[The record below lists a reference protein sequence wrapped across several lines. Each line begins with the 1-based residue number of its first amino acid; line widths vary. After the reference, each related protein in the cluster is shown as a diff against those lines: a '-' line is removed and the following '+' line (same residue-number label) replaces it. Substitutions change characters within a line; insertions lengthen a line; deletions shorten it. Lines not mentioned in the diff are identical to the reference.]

1 MCSEAIRFD
10 NPSCVRLTGK
20 GRKERICPLWP
31 ETVMLLKKL
40 LERQPRAPN
49 QRLFVNRYG
58 EPLSASG
65 ARFKLAAYVKAAAE
79 TMPSLQQKH
88 VTPHSFRHAT
98 AVHLVSAGVDI
109 TVIRSWLGHVSLDTT
124 NHYAKAN
131 LDTKRKALEQVAAP
145 VTTGHS
151 SSWKR
156 DTSLL
161 AWLDT
166 L

>member
-1 MCSEAIRFD
+1 
-10 NPSCVRLTGK
+10 
-20 GRKERICPLWP
+20 
-31 ETVMLLKKL
+31 MLLKKL
-40 LERQPRAPN
+40 LERQPRAQD

-65 ARFKLAAYVKAAAE
+65 VRFKLAAYVRAAAE
-79 TMPSLQQKH
+79 TTPTLRAKH
-88 VTPHSFRHAT
+88 VTPHAFRHAT
-98 AVHLVSAGVDI
+98 AVHLISAGVDV

-131 LDTKRKALEQVAAP
+131 LDTKRKALEQVAVP
-145 VTTGHS
+145 VATAHS